1 MRSPL
6 SQEFAGLDRLYV
18 FCLPPLRALGHVKLD
33 GLTLLQALET
43 ASLDRG
49 EMHENV
55 FAILTADE
63 AVAFSVIEPLYCS
76 LFCHVLCTLVSFFDS
91 YAGGIRKKLAQVT
104 GC

>member
-1 MRSPL
+1 
-6 SQEFAGLDRLYV
+6 
-18 FCLPPLRALGHVKLD
+18 
-33 GLTLLQALET
+33 
-43 ASLDRG
+43 
-49 EMHENV
+49 MHENV